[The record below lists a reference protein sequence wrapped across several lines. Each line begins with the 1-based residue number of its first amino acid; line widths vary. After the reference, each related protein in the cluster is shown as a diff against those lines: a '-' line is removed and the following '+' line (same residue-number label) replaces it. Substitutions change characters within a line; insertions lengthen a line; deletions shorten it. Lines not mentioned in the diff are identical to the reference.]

1 MPDPTAINSPRPY
14 PVIDGH
20 VDVLYAMSHSHPETE
35 FDKISDLPV
44 TIEKMKAANVLT
56 IVSALYC
63 PDDFNGE
70 ASSAAFLE
78 NLISQAEKYMT
89 GLLHIRSG
97 GDIEACFKNETPG
110 MILLVENS
118 DGLLDI
124 DTGIIE
130 RAGIKVAGLTHMGR
144 NRIGDGNN
152 VPFPGG
158 LTESGK
164 KLARELSGQGF
175 TFDLAHLSEPGFRDL
190 VRIHEGPLLSSHT
203 GVRELCDIPRNLTNE
218 QIKVILERKG
228 VIGIA
233 ADPKML
239 SIDGRA
245 GIEDIFRH
253 IDTIAQSF
261 EADGI
266 AIGSDFCGFHTVNSG
281 FEDISKLPDL
291 ADLLLRRGYPEQ
303 SVRGIMGM
311 NWYNFYRSLF

>member
-1 MPDPTAINSPRPY
+1 MTNPRRDQSSLSFP
-14 PVIDGH
+14 IFDGH
-20 VDVLYAMSHSHPETE
+20 VDVLYAMSNSFPRTE

-44 TIEKMKAANVLT
+44 TIEKMNAASVLI
-56 IVSALYC
+56 IVAALYC
-63 PDDFNGE
+63 PDDYNGQ
-70 ASSAAFLE
+70 ATSAAFLKD
-78 NLISQAEKYMT
+78 LISQAENYMT
-89 GLLHIRSG
+89 GLFHIRSDA
-97 GDIEACFKNETPG
+97 DIENCFENANPG

-118 DGLLDI
+118 DGLLEI
-124 DTGIIE
+124 DRGVIE

-158 LTESGK
+158 LTEAGK
-164 KLARELSGQGF
+164 KLVRELSREGF
-175 TFDLAHLSEPGFRDL
+175 AFDLAHLAEPGFRDL

-203 GVRELCDIPRNLTNE
+203 GVRELCDIPRNLTWD
-218 QIKVILERKG
+218 QIKMILDRKG

-239 SIDGRA
+239 SIDGQA

-253 IDTIAQSF
+253 IDSIAQSF

-266 AIGSDFCGFHTVNSG
+266 AIGSDFCGFHSVNHG
-281 FEDISKLPDL
+281 IEDISKLPDL

-303 SVRGIMGM
+303 SVRRIMGI